1 MVEGP
6 LSVYLL
12 INLSV
17 YLLINLVSRISL
29 QVEVDLS
36 SLPVLCAEYHQVS
49 LLYPIKVKNRTPTGD
64 PGIHNVNQGFLVHK
78 HDCSRLSYKPNH
90 GLPVPLNPV

>member
-12 INLSV
+12 KNLA
-17 YLLINLVSRISL
+17 SRISL

-36 SLPVLCAEYHQVS
+36 LLPVLCVNEYHQGS
-49 LLYPIKVKNRTPTGD
+49 LLYPIKVKNRTSTGD
-64 PGIHNVNQGFLVHK
+64 LGIHIVDQEVLDLVLK
-78 HDCSRLSYKPNH
+78 TRS
-90 GLPVPLNPV
+90 